1 MLLIVLLWVVL
12 RCVWIRVWLALVDFW
27 LLGLVLFVWLTLLC
41 CVMRRYCDL
50 CCFGVA
56 CLRCGFE
63 FRFA

>member
-1 MLLIVLLWVVL
+1 MFGLGYGLLWL
-12 RCVWIRVWLALVDFW
+12 ISGCW
-27 LLGLVLFVWLTLLC
+27 GLVLFVWLALLC
-41 CVMRRYCDL
+41 CVMNRYCDL